1 MMHLSKIPFMRT
13 TVNLSEASI
22 HFLKN
27 EALKQRDSM
36 SGVLEQA
43 IIQMQSREV
52 KPANTI
58 KVKLPASGQG
68 GVYSGIDFEDNA
80 TLEDA
85 MRGL

>member
-1 MMHLSKIPFMRT
+1 MRT

-22 HFLKN
+22 HYLKN

-58 KVKLPASGQG
+58 KVNLPASGQG
-68 GVYSGIDFEDNA
+68 GVYSGIDLDDNA
-80 TLEDA
+80 ALEDA